1 MLVNYEKKHQI
12 RIFYKYYYGKEAITL
27 KKTSL
32 STVLTVVGALLTLGG
47 SAVSAIGNDKKTKET
62 LAELV
67 KEELKNK

>member
-1 MLVNYEKKHQI
+1 MKK
-12 RIFYKYYYGKEAITL
+12 A
-27 KKTSL
+27 SL

>member
-1 MLVNYEKKHQI
+1 MLVNYEKHQI
-12 RIFYKYYYGKEAITL
+12 RIFYKCFYGKEAITL

-32 STVLTVVGALLTLGG
+32 STVLTIVGTLLTLGG